1 VDQPGQWKRSAD
13 DILAIQAVVVLYG
26 FLLDDREWDRFDQV
40 FTEDAVVDFR
50 DQSAQPPT
58 GLAPIA
64 GRAEI
69 VRQFRDVLTHPYQ
82 HMLVN
87 HVIEDVSPD
96 EVVVRSKALL
106 PTPGGSV
113 ADIVYRDTVVRTPDG
128 WRIRHKSIKRYN
140 FDPPLGAE
148 GAGFCDCLTMRH
160 RQDLQPGLPNARN
173 LSRRRPGDKPPI
185 PGAGGGPRS
194 TCSPK
199 RRF

>member
-1 VDQPGQWKRSAD
+1 VKRSAE

-26 FLLDDREWDRFDQV
+26 FLVDDREWDRFDQV
-40 FTEDAVVDFR
+40 FTQDAVVDFR
-50 DQSAQPPT
+50 DQSASPPT
-58 GLAPIA
+58 GLAPIT

-69 VRQFRDVLTHPYQ
+69 VRMFRDVLTHPYQ

-113 ADIVYRDTVVRTPDG
+113 ADIVYRDIVVRTPGG

-140 FDPPLGAE
+140 VDPPSSWGVEQARIWQSRGA
-148 GAGFCDCLTMRH
+148 
-160 RQDLQPGLPNARN
+160 
-173 LSRRRPGDKPPI
+173 
-185 PGAGGGPRS
+185 
-194 TCSPK
+194 
-199 RRF
+199 RFA

>member
-1 VDQPGQWKRSAD
+1 MNQPGQASRSAE

-26 FLLDDREWDRFDQV
+26 FLIDDREWDRFDQV

-106 PTPGGSV
+106 PTPGGSM

-140 FDPPLGAE
+140 FDPPSPWGAE
-148 GAGFCDCLTMRH
+148 QAKIWHSRGA
-160 RQDLQPGLPNARN
+160 
-173 LSRRRPGDKPPI
+173 
-185 PGAGGGPRS
+185 
-194 TCSPK
+194 
-199 RRF
+199 RFA

>member
-1 VDQPGQWKRSAD
+1 MKRSAE

-26 FLLDDREWDRFDQV
+26 FLVDDREWDRFDQV
-40 FTEDAVVDFR
+40 FTQDAVVDFR
-50 DQSAQPPT
+50 DQSASPPT

-113 ADIVYRDTVVRTPDG
+113 ADIVYRDIVVRTPGG

-140 FDPPLGAE
+140 VDPPSSWGVEQARIWQSRGA
-148 GAGFCDCLTMRH
+148 
-160 RQDLQPGLPNARN
+160 
-173 LSRRRPGDKPPI
+173 
-185 PGAGGGPRS
+185 
-194 TCSPK
+194 
-199 RRF
+199 RFA